1 MESTPRQPMTGD
13 ATTDHRL
20 RAGAVI
26 VKAWAPW
33 CGSCRALGPIV
44 DHVAD
49 QTDVPVIGLQVDVDP
64 TLADRLTVRS
74 VPTLIALRD
83 GVEVGRLVGLQ
94 TSESVQSLFG
104 VVTGSTARVDRVAPV
119 SLVASRAAAG
129 VVVVGAGIWLGSL
142 MLGVVGA
149 GLAGWALW
157 GLVRP

>member
-1 MESTPRQPMTGD
+1 MMSSSRQPITSGANTG
-13 ATTDHRL
+13 HRL
-20 RAGAVI
+20 PAGAVI

-44 DHVAD
+44 DDIAD
-49 QTDVPVIGLQVDVDP
+49 QTEVPVFGLQVDIDP
-64 TLADRLTVRS
+64 TLADRLNVRS
-74 VPTLIALRD
+74 VPTLVALRD

-94 TSESVQSLFG
+94 RSESVQSLFA
-104 VVTGSTARVDRVAPV
+104 VVTGNTARVDRVAPV

-129 VVVVGAGIWLGSL
+129 VVVGGAGIGLNSLVLGFV
-142 MLGVVGA
+142 GV